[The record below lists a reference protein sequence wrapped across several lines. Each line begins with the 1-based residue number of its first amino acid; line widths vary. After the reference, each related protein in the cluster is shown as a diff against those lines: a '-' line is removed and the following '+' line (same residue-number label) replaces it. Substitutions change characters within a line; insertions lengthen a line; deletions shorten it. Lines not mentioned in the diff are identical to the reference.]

1 MILFSVWT
9 PAVWLKNSWFFF
21 LLFVDRC
28 VSGQKSLFVFYSLS
42 LNFVFFE
49 YSDRGVDHL
58 HFVNLN
64 IIIQLLLFRFSLS
77 ISLEITFQIPI
88 FYLSFLFSPNNH
100 FAKKKIAYYFR
111 IHRKYPFL
119 HWSVKVSNW
128 TTNHEY
134 GQAANRQSQTPSRKD
149 VAEMKRRTSLHCR
162 NQHQNVSFEKLHL
175 IVVSKQRT
183 RVP

>member
-1 MILFSVWT
+1 MLLQSRNRRLQLDDIVFRLNACSLVEERVIFFSYY
-9 PAVWLKNSWFFF
+9 
-21 LLFVDRC
+21 LLIVANYC

-119 HWSVKVSNW
+119 H
-128 TTNHEY
+128 
-134 GQAANRQSQTPSRKD
+134 
-149 VAEMKRRTSLHCR
+149 
-162 NQHQNVSFEKLHL
+162 
-175 IVVSKQRT
+175 
-183 RVP
+183 